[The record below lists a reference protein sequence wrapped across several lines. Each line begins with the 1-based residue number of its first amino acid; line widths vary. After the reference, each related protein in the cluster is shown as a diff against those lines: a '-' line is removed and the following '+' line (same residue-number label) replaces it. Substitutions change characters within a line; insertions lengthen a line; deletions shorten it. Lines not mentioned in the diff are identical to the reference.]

1 MRISHFSGY
10 AFGICAVAAMLAG
23 CDGSQPPI
31 TATAAMPQRPA
42 IATHE
47 RGKSWMLPGNRQNAL
62 MYLSA
67 KGKSYVLS
75 YPDGKLEGTI
85 DVGAYGVCADT
96 SGNVFIPSG
105 SSTYEYSHGSTAP
118 SATGSSPTILRH
130 G

>member
-23 CDGSQPPI
+23 CGGSQPPI

-42 IATHE
+42 IATHVE

-75 YPDGKLEGTI
+75 YPDGKLVVKLPGFRGHFPLCGE
-85 DVGAYGVCADT
+85 
-96 SGNVFIPSG
+96 
-105 SSTYEYSHGSTAP
+105 GSTNGQE
-118 SATGSSPTILRH
+118 TSSCLPL
-130 G
+130 GVPG